1 MKSVLGFLM
10 LFSLFTARAQ
20 LNLQTVEGLPTREVY
35 DLHVDKKGY
44 LWIAH
49 DLGISRYDGLTYLH
63 FKTSGQASLSM
74 TDIIEDNQG
83 RIWCHN
89 FSGQIFYIETGKMIH
104 LKAYEANNET
114 QFPRIAICGNQ
125 LLATSDHG
133 LFVCS
138 TENLECT
145 YLPVQGKDRGLSSL
159 ATIGKKAILF
169 DNINWYLYTE
179 GSMPK
184 KLAVENA
191 ISFAS
196 DNLVSLQP
204 ATVGST
210 LFVTANPA
218 GIVKMISLEEDSL
231 KLIANL
237 DINDFVNGVTIDDKT
252 WIHSRNESKTLDGKW
267 IIEGQSLTDVVKDK
281 EGNTWFSSLKKGLM
295 VSQKKPLWELKKP
308 PLDQEDFIRCLNVA
322 DGYFFAGTNKGNLY
336 VFDSTLTKIV
346 WEKRLFDGYGSIEF
360 IRFFKNH
367 IFVVGSSVN
376 TYVVNPVEKKV
387 EDLLP
392 LSSVKDVDF
401 DDNSLYLA
409 TASGVSIMPLSDS
422 LDFTAWLQEK
432 QKKFPSFKV
441 SNNQFQPNLFL
452 PGRTHAIRYDVA
464 TNSLFVAFKNGLHEV
479 NESGLHVVS
488 INARPVFASTMW
500 HRLPRLFIGTYGDG
514 LWIKTKNKARH
525 FSPAGIFSS
534 NTILR
539 TKATASHLWLF
550 QNEAM
555 QVLDIVTENLV
566 TDIDLPRINGA
577 NVFDVA
583 EWQGYGYLTTA
594 DGVYKI
600 PMNKT
605 MREPAPGGFLD
616 AVIVNNKDTV
626 FGGEANLPFNY
637 NDLQFIFSTPVF
649 FDPGSIYFRYRV
661 SGVDDEWR
669 ITKPRERMLRYTSLA
684 PGRYTFEA
692 YAISN
697 NGLSQKHKIAFDI
710 VIQRPWWKE
719 AWFYTMV
726 FLTGVGLIYFLAQY
740 RFKQL
745 LLVERVRRT
754 ISSDLHDDIGATL
767 SSINIYTELAKKAK
781 NKGTYLNAIQQHS
794 QEVTDKLDD
803 LIWSINPR
811 NDSFEKLVS
820 RMHSYALPVLQAK
833 NIVCNFYFDEALLK
847 EKLSVQV
854 KQNLY
859 LLFKELINN
868 VVKHSGAKNCSIDF
882 ACHKNLIVLS
892 VKDDGIG
899 YDTLKQEEIR
909 NGIVNMKERAEKMR
923 GYLNIES
930 TPQNGTHVTAYI
942 PLPHKYASYFKKWIR

>member
-184 KLAVENA
+184 KLAVETA

-432 QKKFPSFKV
+432 
-441 SNNQFQPNLFL
+441 
-452 PGRTHAIRYDVA
+452 
-464 TNSLFVAFKNGLHEV
+464 
-479 NESGLHVVS
+479 
-488 INARPVFASTMW
+488 
-500 HRLPRLFIGTYGDG
+500 
-514 LWIKTKNKARH
+514 
-525 FSPAGIFSS
+525 
-534 NTILR
+534 
-539 TKATASHLWLF
+539 
-550 QNEAM
+550 
-555 QVLDIVTENLV
+555 
-566 TDIDLPRINGA
+566 
-577 NVFDVA
+577 
-583 EWQGYGYLTTA
+583 
-594 DGVYKI
+594 
-600 PMNKT
+600 
-605 MREPAPGGFLD
+605 
-616 AVIVNNKDTV
+616 
-626 FGGEANLPFNY
+626 
-637 NDLQFIFSTPVF
+637 
-649 FDPGSIYFRYRV
+649 
-661 SGVDDEWR
+661 
-669 ITKPRERMLRYTSLA
+669 
-684 PGRYTFEA
+684 
-692 YAISN
+692 
-697 NGLSQKHKIAFDI
+697 
-710 VIQRPWWKE
+710 
-719 AWFYTMV
+719 
-726 FLTGVGLIYFLAQY
+726 
-740 RFKQL
+740 
-745 LLVERVRRT
+745 
-754 ISSDLHDDIGATL
+754 
-767 SSINIYTELAKKAK
+767 
-781 NKGTYLNAIQQHS
+781 
-794 QEVTDKLDD
+794 
-803 LIWSINPR
+803 
-811 NDSFEKLVS
+811 
-820 RMHSYALPVLQAK
+820 
-833 NIVCNFYFDEALLK
+833 
-847 EKLSVQV
+847 
-854 KQNLY
+854 
-859 LLFKELINN
+859 
-868 VVKHSGAKNCSIDF
+868 
-882 ACHKNLIVLS
+882 
-892 VKDDGIG
+892 
-899 YDTLKQEEIR
+899 
-909 NGIVNMKERAEKMR
+909 
-923 GYLNIES
+923 
-930 TPQNGTHVTAYI
+930 
-942 PLPHKYASYFKKWIR
+942 